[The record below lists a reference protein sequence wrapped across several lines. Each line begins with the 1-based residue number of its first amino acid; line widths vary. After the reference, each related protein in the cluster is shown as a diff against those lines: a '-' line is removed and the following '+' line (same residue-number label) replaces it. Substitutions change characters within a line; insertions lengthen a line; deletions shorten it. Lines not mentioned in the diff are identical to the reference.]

1 MSQYLIDQISETS
14 NIEVLPFS
22 SVTEAHGSER
32 LEALTITNAQTG
44 KAETVPA
51 TALFIF
57 IGAMPRTEWL
67 EGVVERDAQGFIPTG
82 PDLLRN
88 GRRPKGWQL
97 ERDPFLLEASVPGI
111 FVAGDVRQGSVKR
124 VASGVGEGSI
134 AVQFIHRY
142 LSEV

>member
-1 MSQYLIDQISETS
+1 
-14 NIEVLPFS
+14 
-22 SVTEAHGSER
+22 
-32 LEALTITNAQTG
+32 
-44 KAETVPA
+44 
-51 TALFIF
+51 
-57 IGAMPRTEWL
+57 MPGTTWL

-88 GRRPKGWQL
+88 GRPKGWQL
-97 ERDPFLLEASVPGI
+97 DRDPFLLESSVPGI

-134 AVQFIHRY
+134 AVQFVHRY